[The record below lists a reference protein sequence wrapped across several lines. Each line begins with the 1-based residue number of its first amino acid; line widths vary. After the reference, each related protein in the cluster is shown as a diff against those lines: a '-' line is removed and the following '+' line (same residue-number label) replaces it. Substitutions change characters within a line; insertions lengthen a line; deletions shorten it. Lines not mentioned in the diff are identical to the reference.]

1 MPNADVFFRVVGD
14 LEGLAGAV
22 DENMAILP
30 DVKTERTALS
40 ESLTKIK
47 SLKERQISLTAARQE
62 TTQELLKAL
71 AEGRQV
77 AERLRDAVKFKIG
90 RRNERL
96 VQFNIAPLRR
106 RPRKAVVIEK
116 EMPPVSPDVKK

>member
-62 TTQELLKAL
+62 TTQERTRGQARGRGL
-71 AEGRQV
+71 AHPGDLQ
-77 AERLRDAVKFKIG
+77 D
-90 RRNERL
+90 
-96 VQFNIAPLRR
+96 
-106 RPRKAVVIEK
+106 
-116 EMPPVSPDVKK
+116 D

>member
-14 LEGLAGAV
+14 LESLAGAV

-30 DVKTERTALS
+30 DVKAERTALS

-47 SLKERQISLTAARQE
+47 SLKERQVSLTAARQE

-106 RPRKAVVIEK
+106 RPRKPVVIEK
-116 EMPPVSPDVKK
+116 EVPAEMPEPKK